1 VTRTVV
7 TAASAARETLWTL
20 VGLVGAF
27 FLADIAFVLWA
38 IEFTV
43 VVLTSFA
50 CVAALD
56 FAL

>member
-1 VTRTVV
+1 VV